1 MEFILVTAKITILLS
16 GIMFTGVIVERSI
29 FHKYEANLY
38 ASFIIGVSIIYSFS
52 LLGLK
57 LSNIVIFIY
66 TINLIGFYKFRK
78 ILFKINI
85 DKYLL
90 LISLP
95 IMIAI
100 SFQMVWYWDAV
111 VNWFF
116 HAKVIAYANKF
127 SMANI
132 YQFPADQIVPADQ
145 IDLYGSIPLFQSNM
159 LLPGIFNGSPAAGQP
174 YPKMLP
180 VLSALVS
187 EITSV
192 HNEALPKSSM
202 LYLLFGV
209 LLGFSEVNC
218 FNSKEK
224 RFIFFILFG
233 LMGIHS
239 FSGYLDGWL
248 SIYATLCCLFMI
260 NFKKGMQERD
270 IINCICSLCFLPMM
284 KNEGLVLAL
293 VLLLI
298 LALGNIYFLI
308 SINNLVHRIEI
319 IMLVL
324 LPTIIWTYFK
334 FKLNFRQHYFS
345 SGESMIDRL
354 HHRLVFEIDNII
366 YHFLI
371 FSNLIYPLIFV
382 LFVIYLL
389 KSNKI
394 KFNNYVWI
402 PVKISIIYLSIL
414 IIIYLIAE
422 SDIIV
427 FLSQGIR
434 RTSMP
439 IIMMLYIFSFM
450 VLKELKIYDNLIK
463 HSR

>member
-16 GIMFTGVIVERSI
+16 GIMFTGIIVERLI
-29 FHKYEANLY
+29 LNKYEANLY
-38 ASFIIGVSIIYSFS
+38 ASFIIGVSIIYSFA
-52 LLGLK
+52 LLGIK

-116 HAKVIAYANKF
+116 HAKAIAYASKF

-132 YQFPADQIVPADQ
+132 YQFPADQIKLYDKIP
-145 IDLYGSIPLFQSNM
+145 DLLQSNP
-159 LLPGIFNGSPAAGQP
+159 LLSGIYGNPAAHWG

-180 VLSALVS
+180 FLSALVS
-187 EITSV
+187 EITYV

-209 LLGFSEVNC
+209 ILGFSEVNY
-218 FNSKEK
+218 FNDKEK

-284 KNEGLVLAL
+284 KNEGLVLVL

-298 LALGNIYFLI
+298 LALGNIKFLI
-308 SINNLVHRIEI
+308 SIDNLGNKIKI

-324 LPTIIWTYFK
+324 LPTIIWTFFK
-334 FKLNFRQHYFS
+334 FGITNSSHKLGLVNSRSRSLYNMF
-345 SGESMIDRL
+345 GESMIDRL

-366 YHFLI
+366 YYLLI

-382 LFVIYLL
+382 LFVLLLL

-394 KFNNYVWI
+394 KINNYVWI
-402 PVKISIIYLSIL
+402 PVKISIIYLSLL
-414 IIIYLIAE
+414 III
-422 SDIIV
+422 V
-427 FLSQGIR
+427 
-434 RTSMP
+434 
-439 IIMMLYIFSFM
+439 
-450 VLKELKIYDNLIK
+450 
-463 HSR
+463 

>member
-16 GIMFTGVIVERSI
+16 GIMFTGIIVERSI
-29 FHKYEANLY
+29 LHKYEANLY
-38 ASFIIGVSIIYSFS
+38 ASFIIGVSIIYSFA

-66 TINLIGFYKFRK
+66 AINLIGFYKFRK

-132 YQFPADQIVPADQ
+132 YQFPADQIILYDRIP
-145 IDLYGSIPLFQSNM
+145 DLLQSNA
-159 LLPGIFNGSPAAGQP
+159 LLSAIFSSPAAHLG

-180 VLSALVS
+180 FLSALVS

-209 LLGFSEVNC
+209 ILGFSEVNY
-218 FNSKEK
+218 FNNKEK

-239 FSGYLDGWL
+239 YSGYMDGWL
-248 SIYATLCCLFMI
+248 AIYTTICCIFIVNL
-260 NFKKGMQERD
+260 KKDNNERD
-270 IINCICSLCFLPMM
+270 AANAICTIGILPMM
-284 KNEGLVLAL
+284 KLEGTLIAL
-293 VLLLI
+293 LLLI
-298 LALGNIYFLI
+298 FL
-308 SINNLVHRIEI
+308 
-319 IMLVL
+319 
-324 LPTIIWTYFK
+324 
-334 FKLNFRQHYFS
+334 
-345 SGESMIDRL
+345 
-354 HHRLVFEIDNII
+354 
-366 YHFLI
+366 LI
-371 FSNLIYPLIFV
+371 
-382 LFVIYLL
+382 
-389 KSNKI
+389 
-394 KFNNYVWI
+394 
-402 PVKISIIYLSIL
+402 
-414 IIIYLIAE
+414 
-422 SDIIV
+422 
-427 FLSQGIR
+427 G
-434 RTSMP
+434 
-439 IIMMLYIFSFM
+439 
-450 VLKELKIYDNLIK
+450 
-463 HSR
+463 H

>member
-1 MEFILVTAKITILLS
+1 MEFILVTAKIAILLS
-16 GIMFTGVIVERSI
+16 GIMFTGIIVERSI
-29 FHKYEANLY
+29 LHKYEANLY
-38 ASFIIGVSIIYSFS
+38 ASFIIGVSIIYSFA

-66 TINLIGFYKFRK
+66 VINLIGFYKFRK

-116 HAKVIAYANKF
+116 HAKVIAYAKESDALLSAIF
-127 SMANI
+127 S
-132 YQFPADQIVPADQ
+132 
-145 IDLYGSIPLFQSNM
+145 
-159 LLPGIFNGSPAAGQP
+159 SPAANP
-174 YPKMLP
+174 YYPKMLP
-180 VLSALVS
+180 YLSALVS

-209 LLGFSEVNC
+209 LLGFSEVNY

-248 SIYATLCCLFMI
+248 SIYTTLCCLFMI

-284 KNEGLVLAL
+284 KDEGLALAS

-298 LALGNIYFLI
+298 LALGNINYLI
-308 SINNLVHRIEI
+308 SIDNLGNKIKI
-319 IMLVL
+319 TTLVL
-324 LPTIIWTYFK
+324 LPTIIWTFFK
-334 FKLNFRQHYFS
+334 FKLGIVNSRSRSLFNMF
-345 SGESMIDRL
+345 GESMIDRL

-366 YHFLI
+366 YYILI
-371 FSNLIYPLIFV
+371 YSNLIYPLIFV
-382 LFVIYLL
+382 LFVLLLL

-394 KFNNYVWI
+394 KINNYVWI
-402 PVKISIIYLSIL
+402 PVKISIIYLSLL
-414 IIIYLIAE
+414 IIIYLTEEA
-422 SDIIV
+422 DIIV
-427 FLSQGIR
+427 FLRDGIR

-450 VLKELKIYDNLIK
+450 VLKELKIYEKFD
-463 HSR
+463 

>member
-16 GIMFTGVIVERSI
+16 GIMFTGVIVERLI
-29 FHKYEANLY
+29 LHKYEANLY
-38 ASFIIGVSIIYSFS
+38 ASFIIGVSIIYSFA
-52 LLGLK
+52 LLGIK

-116 HAKVIAYANKF
+116 HAKVIAYASKF

-132 YQFPADQIVPADQ
+132 YQFPADQIILYDRIP
-145 IDLYGSIPLFQSNM
+145 DLLQSNA
-159 LLPGIFNGSPAAGQP
+159 LLSAIFSSPAAHLG

-180 VLSALVS
+180 FLSALVS

-209 LLGFSEVNC
+209 LLGFSEVNY

-248 SIYATLCCLFMI
+248 SIYTTLCCLFMI

-298 LALGNIYFLI
+298 LALGNINFLI
-308 SINNLVHRIEI
+308 SINNLGNKIKI
-319 IMLVL
+319 ATLVL
-324 LPTIIWTYFK
+324 LPTIIWTFFK
-334 FKLNFRQHYFS
+334 FKLNIPSAHYLVFD
-345 SGESMIDRL
+345 ESMIDRL
-354 HHRLVFEIDNII
+354 HHRLVFEIDIII
-366 YHFLI
+366 YYFLI

-394 KFNNYVWI
+394 KINNYVWI

-414 IIIYLIAE
+414 IIIYLIGE
-422 SDIIV
+422 NNIVV
-427 FLSQGIR
+427 FLRDGIR
-434 RTSMP
+434 RTTMP

>member
-1 MEFILVTAKITILLS
+1 MDFLLVIAKILILLS
-16 GIMFTGVIVERSI
+16 GIMFTGVIVERLI

-38 ASFIIGVSIIYSFS
+38 ASFILGVSIIYTFA
-52 LLGLK
+52 LLGVK
-57 LSNIVIFIY
+57 LSNIVIYIY
-66 TINLIGFYKFRK
+66 AINLIGIYKFSK

-90 LISLP
+90 LFSFP

-132 YQFPADQIVPADQ
+132 YQLPTDQIN
-145 IDLYGSIPLFQSNM
+145 LYDRIPNLLQSN
-159 LLPGIFNGSPAAGQP
+159 LLLSAIFGSHAALP
-174 YPKMLP
+174 EYPKMLP

-209 LLGFSEVNC
+209 LLGFSEVNY
-218 FNSKEK
+218 FNNKEK

-239 FSGYLDGWL
+239 YSGYLDGWL
-248 SIYATLCCLFMI
+248 SIYATLCCLFMV
-260 NFKKGMQERD
+260 NYKKGMYKRD

-284 KNEGLVLAL
+284 KNEGLALAL
-293 VLLLI
+293 VLLLV
-298 LALGNIYFLI
+298 LVLGNINLI
-308 SINNLVHRIEI
+308 KSINNLSNI
-319 IMLVL
+319 IKISMVVL

-334 FKLNFRQHYFS
+334 YKLNMAS
-345 SGESMIDRL
+345 AGSLVSGEIMI
-354 HHRLVFEIDNII
+354 E
-366 YHFLI
+366 
-371 FSNLIYPLIFV
+371 
-382 LFVIYLL
+382 LFGE
-389 KSNKI
+389 
-394 KFNNYVWI
+394 
-402 PVKISIIYLSIL
+402 SIIGMWYFLLDSFILNLTTISETILFLKNSSLS
-414 IIIYLIAE
+414 
-422 SDIIV
+422 
-427 FLSQGIR
+427 FL
-434 RTSMP
+434 
-439 IIMMLYIFSFM
+439 
-450 VLKELKIYDNLIK
+450 K
-463 HSR
+463 

>member
-29 FHKYEANLY
+29 LHKYEANLY
-38 ASFIIGVSIIYSFS
+38 ASFIIGVSIIYSFA

-66 TINLIGFYKFRK
+66 VINLIGFYKFRK

-116 HAKVIAYANKF
+116 HAKVIAYASKF

-132 YQFPADQIVPADQ
+132 FPADQI
-145 IDLYGSIPLFQSNM
+145 ILYDRIPHLLESNP
-159 LLPGIFNGSPAAGQP
+159 LLSGIYGSPAALWG

-180 VLSALVS
+180 FLSALVS

-192 HNEALPKSSM
+192 YNEALPKSSM

-209 LLGFSEVNC
+209 LLGFSEVNY

-248 SIYATLCCLFMI
+248 SIYTTLCCLFMI

-293 VLLLI
+293 VLLFI
-298 LALGNIYFLI
+298 LALGNIKFLI
-308 SINNLVHRIEI
+308 SIDNLSNK
-319 IMLVL
+319 IMITALVL

-334 FKLNFRQHYFS
+334 FKLSIPSAYYLVF
-345 SGESMIDRL
+345 GESMIDRL
-354 HHRLVFEIDNII
+354 HHRLFEINILI

-382 LFVIYLL
+382 LFVIFLL
-389 KSNKI
+389 ISNKI
-394 KFNNYVWI
+394 KINNYVWI
-402 PVKISIIYLSIL
+402 SVKISIIYLSLL
-414 IIIYLIAE
+414 IIIYLTEE

-427 FLSQGIR
+427 FLDQGIR

-439 IIMMLYIFSFM
+439 IIMLLYIFSFM

>member
-29 FHKYEANLY
+29 LHKYEANLY
-38 ASFIIGVSIIYSFS
+38 ASFIIGVSIIYSFA
-52 LLGLK
+52 LLGVN

-66 TINLIGFYKFRK
+66 TINFIGFYKFRK

-116 HAKVIAYANKF
+116 HAKAIAYASKF

-132 YQFPADQIVPADQ
+132 FPADQIILFDGIP
-145 IDLYGSIPLFQSNM
+145 DLLQPNQ
-159 LLPGIFNGSPAAGQP
+159 LLSAIYERPAAHDG

-180 VLSALVS
+180 FLSALVS

-224 RFIFFILFG
+224 RFIFFILLG

-248 SIYATLCCLFMI
+248 SIYSALCCLFII

-284 KNEGLVLAL
+284 KNEGLILAS

-298 LALGNIYFLI
+298 LALGNINFLI
-308 SINNLVHRIEI
+308 SIDNLSNKIEI
-319 IMLVL
+319 TMLVL

-334 FKLNFRQHYFS
+334 FKLGLRAHYFS
-345 SGESMIDRL
+345 DGESMIDRL
-354 HHRLVFEIDNII
+354 HHRLVFEIE
-366 YHFLI
+366 
-371 FSNLIYPLIFV
+371 V
-382 LFVIYLL
+382 
-389 KSNKI
+389 
-394 KFNNYVWI
+394 
-402 PVKISIIYLSIL
+402 
-414 IIIYLIAE
+414 
-422 SDIIV
+422 
-427 FLSQGIR
+427 Q
-434 RTSMP
+434 
-439 IIMMLYIFSFM
+439 
-450 VLKELKIYDNLIK
+450 
-463 HSR
+463 

>member
-1 MEFILVTAKITILLS
+1 
-16 GIMFTGVIVERSI
+16 MFTGLIVERSI
-29 FHKYEANLY
+29 LHKYEANLY
-38 ASFIIGVSIIYSFS
+38 ASFIIGVSTIYSLA

-66 TINLIGFYKFRK
+66 AINLIGFYKFSK

-116 HAKVIAYANKF
+116 HAKVIAYANKL
-127 SMANI
+127 SIANF
-132 YQFPADQIVPADQ
+132 YQSPTVPLDQIILLGGGLLVIAVVADLLGIKLKQ
-145 IDLYGSIPLFQSNM
+145 FEKFSKVTAYLVLPIHALAGAFIAFHLGIFDRIPDLHQSNP
-159 LLPGIFNGSPAAGQP
+159 LLSAIFGSPAAIP
-174 YPKMLP
+174 EYPKMLP

-209 LLGFSEVNC
+209 ILGFSEVNY
-218 FNSKEK
+218 FNNKEK

-270 IINCICSLCFLPMM
+270 IINCICSLCFLPM
-284 KNEGLVLAL
+284 
-293 VLLLI
+293 
-298 LALGNIYFLI
+298 
-308 SINNLVHRIEI
+308 S
-319 IMLVL
+319 
-324 LPTIIWTYFK
+324 
-334 FKLNFRQHYFS
+334 
-345 SGESMIDRL
+345 
-354 HHRLVFEIDNII
+354 
-366 YHFLI
+366 
-371 FSNLIYPLIFV
+371 PL
-382 LFVIYLL
+382 
-389 KSNKI
+389 
-394 KFNNYVWI
+394 
-402 PVKISIIYLSIL
+402 
-414 IIIYLIAE
+414 
-422 SDIIV
+422 
-427 FLSQGIR
+427 
-434 RTSMP
+434 
-439 IIMMLYIFSFM
+439 
-450 VLKELKIYDNLIK
+450 
-463 HSR
+463 

>member
-1 MEFILVTAKITILLS
+1 MEFLLVTAKIIILLS
-16 GIMFTGVIVERSI
+16 GIMFTGIIVERNI
-29 FHKYEANLY
+29 LHKYEANLY
-38 ASFIIGVSIIYSFS
+38 VSFIIGVSIIYSLA

-57 LSNIVIFIY
+57 LQSIVIFIY
-66 TINLIGFYKFRK
+66 AINFIGFYKYRK
-78 ILFKINI
+78 NIFKINI

-90 LISLP
+90 FISLP

-100 SFQMVWYWDAV
+100 SFQMVWYWDSV

-116 HAKVIAYANKF
+116 HAKIIAYASKF

-132 YQFPADQIVPADQ
+132 LPADQISIYESLP
-145 IDLYGSIPLFQSNM
+145 DLLQSNPM
-159 LLPGIFNGSPAAGQP
+159 ISGIYGSPASHWG

-209 LLGFSEVNC
+209 LLGFSEVKY
-218 FNSKEK
+218 FSRKEK
-224 RFIFFILFG
+224 RFMFIILFS

-248 SIYATLCCLFMI
+248 SIYVALCCLFMI
-260 NFKKGMQERD
+260 NFKKGMHERD
-270 IINCICSLCFLPMM
+270 IINCICTLCFLPMF

-298 LALGNIYFLI
+298 LALGNINILI
-308 SINNLVHRIEI
+308 SIDKLIYKIEI
-319 IMLVL
+319 IILVL

-334 FKLNFRQHYFS
+334 YKLNMAS
-345 SGESMIDRL
+345 AGSLVSGEIMIERL
-354 HHRLVFEIDNII
+354 YYRIVYEIDNFI
-366 YHFLI
+366 YYFFI

-382 LFVIYLL
+382 LFVLYLL
-389 KSNKI
+389 KSNRI
-394 KFNNYVWI
+394 IISNYVWI
-402 PVKISIIYLSIL
+402 PVKISIVYISIL
-414 IIIYLIAE
+414 IIIFMITNINLNNLFE
-422 SDIIV
+422 
-427 FLSQGIR
+427 FTTR
-434 RTSMP
+434 RATMP
-439 IIMMLYIFSFM
+439 IMMMLYIFGFM
-450 VLKELKIYDNLIK
+450 VIKELKIFDNMSKNL
-463 HSR
+463 R

>member
-16 GIMFTGVIVERSI
+16 GIMFTGIIVERSI
-29 FHKYEANLY
+29 LHKYEANLY
-38 ASFIIGVSIIYSFS
+38 ASFIIGVSIIYSFA

-66 TINLIGFYKFRK
+66 AINLIGFYKFRK

-116 HAKVIAYANKF
+116 HAKVIAYASKF

-132 YQFPADQIVPADQ
+132 YQFPADQIILYDKIP
-145 IDLYGSIPLFQSNM
+145 DLLQSNP
-159 LLPGIFNGSPAAGQP
+159 LLSGIYGNPAAHWG

-180 VLSALVS
+180 FLSALVS

-209 LLGFSEVNC
+209 LLGFSEVNY

-248 SIYATLCCLFMI
+248 SIYTTLCCLFMI

-298 LALGNIYFLI
+298 LALGNIKFLI
-308 SINNLVHRIEI
+308 SIDNLVNKIEI

-324 LPTIIWTYFK
+324 LPTIIWTFFK
-334 FKLNFRQHYFS
+334 FKLGIVNSRSRSLYNMF
-345 SGESMIDRL
+345 GESMIDRL
-354 HHRLVFEIDNII
+354 HQRLVFEIDNII
-366 YHFLI
+366 YYILI
-371 FSNLIYPLIFV
+371 YSNLIYPLIFV
-382 LFVIYLL
+382 IFVIYLL

-414 IIIYLIAE
+414 IIIYLIGE
-422 SDIIV
+422 SDMTI
-427 FLSQGIR
+427 FLRDGIR
-434 RTSMP
+434 RTTMP
-439 IIMMLYIFSFM
+439 IMMMLYIFSFM

-463 HSR
+463 RSR